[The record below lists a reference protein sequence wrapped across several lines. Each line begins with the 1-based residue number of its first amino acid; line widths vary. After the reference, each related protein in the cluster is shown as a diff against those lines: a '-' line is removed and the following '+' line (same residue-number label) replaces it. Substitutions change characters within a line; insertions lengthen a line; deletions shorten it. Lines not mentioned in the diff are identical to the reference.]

1 MWFGRILLF
10 LAPFAGYFVWR
21 EFSRRRGREHG
32 AIPWAWLTAAGA
44 LLFGGSLLVTGLT
57 RPDTRDQV
65 YVPGEVGADGRV
77 SEGHFEPK
85 PVPKAKP
92 AP

>member
-32 AIPWAWLTAAGA
+32 APPWAWLTAAGA
-44 LLFGGSLLVTGLT
+44 LFFGVSLLVTGLT

-65 YVPGEVGADGRV
+65 YVPAEVGPDGRV

-85 PVPKAKP
+85 KAP
-92 AP
+92 